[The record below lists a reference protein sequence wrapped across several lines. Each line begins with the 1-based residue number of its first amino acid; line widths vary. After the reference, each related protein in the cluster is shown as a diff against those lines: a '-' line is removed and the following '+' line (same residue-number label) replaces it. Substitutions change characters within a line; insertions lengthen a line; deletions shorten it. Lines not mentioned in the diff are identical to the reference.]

1 MKSRSLAILTIVL
14 LPLAASAQ
22 GYAVI
27 AGGLAELSTDCTGA
41 SACDK
46 TDVGIKVVGGYKIT
60 PSFAG
65 EVAYFNFGKASASAG
80 AVSGEVK
87 NSAIGGGVAYHADGT
102 ESHFVARLG
111 LASVK
116 TKASGA
122 IAGVG
127 SASDS
132 DSNLAV
138 TGGIGAGY
146 KWSKRLSIDAAW
158 DATRA
163 KYNKNG
169 VNQSGTINF
178 FSIGATMWF

>member
-1 MKSRSLAILTIVL
+1 MHSLVALTVSL
-14 LPLAASAQ
+14 LPLAVSAQ
-22 GYAVI
+22 GYAVV
-27 AGGLAELSTDCTGA
+27 AGGLAELSTDCSGA
-41 SACDK
+41 STCDK
-46 TDVGIKVVGGYKIT
+46 TDAAIKLVAGFKFT

-65 EVAYFNFGKASASAG
+65 EVTYFHFGKATASAG
-80 AVSGEVK
+80 GASGEVR
-87 NSAIGGGVAYHADGT
+87 NSAIGGGLAYHADGT
-102 ESHFVARLG
+102 DSHFVARLG

-132 DSNLAV
+132 DSNIAV

-146 KWSKRLSIDAAW
+146 KWTKRISIDAAW

-169 VNQSGTINF
+169 VNESGMINF
-178 FSIGATMWF
+178 FSIGATFWF